1 MPSSSLAL
9 QSAITGALT
18 SSAPLV
24 ALLGAARVFDQ
35 APSPA
40 PYPYVT
46 LGQTIS
52 RTDDADLVP
61 SETHTVTLHV
71 WSRARGRTE
80 SHAIIAAI
88 RDVLHDKPLTLADYK
103 LINLR
108 SEFSEARRDPDGV
121 TFHGIARFR
130 AVTEPL

>member
-1 MPSSSLAL
+1 MSSSALAL
-9 QSAITGALT
+9 QNAVLSALT
-18 SSAPLV
+18 SSAPLI

-35 APSPA
+35 TPSPA

-46 LGQTIS
+46 LGQTVS
-52 RTDDADLVP
+52 RTDDVDVTP
-61 SETHTVTLHV
+61 TDTHTLTLHV
-71 WSRARGRTE
+71 WSRARGRVETQSIVE
-80 SHAIIAAI
+80 TI
-88 RDVLHDKPLTLADYK
+88 RSALHDQPLALTGHA

-108 SEFSEARRDPDGV
+108 HEFSEARRDPDGV